1 MEFKVASF
9 YRAIKKN
16 ANNFTDELYRYCYEC
31 NVHCIKIFKTANTKT
46 KGVQLNDGTMD
57 SATSFIINNDGKSL
71 VELRFIIINEVAKKI
86 FYTCSQSDLLNIWQ
100 KYFFTYNDL
109 PEFDVDVEKLKS
121 ISEIQLTVKNQN
133 QIDWIDG
140 NSTVS
145 SLKELETDNQPD
157 AIIINMNFIQPTL
170 FKRKTIHDIVKQYEK
185 PNTALR
191 LKGYDENGNNVVVAR
206 NAQLS
211 VTLDIHFENAAELN
225 DITLSEFIR
234 KSKEKINEL

>member
-1 MEFKVASF
+1 MA
-9 YRAIKKN
+9 
-16 ANNFTDELYRYCYEC
+16 
-31 NVHCIKIFKTANTKT
+31 KI
-46 KGVQLNDGTMD
+46 
-57 SATSFIINNDGKSL
+57 
-71 VELRFIIINEVAKKI
+71 
-86 FYTCSQSDLLNIWQ
+86 
-100 KYFFTYNDL
+100 FFTYNDL
-109 PEFDVDVEKLKS
+109 PEFDVDIEKLKS
-121 ISEIQLTVKNQN
+121 ISDIQLTVKNQN
-133 QIDWIDG
+133 QIDWIDE

-157 AIIINMNFIQPTL
+157 AIIINMSFTQPTI

-211 VTLDIHFENAAELN
+211 VILDIHFENAAELN
-225 DITLSEFIR
+225 DIPLSEFIR